1 MGRKIL
7 LLWIVFSA
15 LSPVLWDWTMA
26 PIAVA
31 ASKEEGL
38 GPFKDF
44 TSSSEKPVRF
54 PSRNSGFYVTLHV
67 LVFSIAYLILLAFSA
82 WYCTVGYTVC
92 CMFEILHSLTFL
104 IPFQLTYPYFFFE
117 EDQNRTNTTKLKN
130 KPQRPHQNQPNK
142 KTPKHLWDCDSSLF
156 KSCCIFKESADN
168 LELAALSTEKLE
180 CQLVSDA
187 VKCALPVKRKM

>member
-15 LSPVLWDWTMA
+15 FLLSCGIEPWPPLLWQQVKRQALDLSRIL
-26 PIAVA
+26 PCQ
-31 ASKEEGL
+31 
-38 GPFKDF
+38 
-44 TSSSEKPVRF
+44 VRL

-104 IPFQLTYPYFFFE
+104 IPFQLTYPYFFFG

-168 LELAALSTEKLE
+168 LELAALSTEEPE

-187 VKCALPVKRKM
+187 VKCALPVKRKT